1 MYLTVTL
8 QIKKGVCVYDK
19 AIAIHDEIR
28 NWRQTIHKNPEL
40 SFQEHQ
46 TSALVAELLNSWGY
60 RVQTGVGRTG
70 VVAEKGSGVP
80 VIGLRADM
88 DALPIQE
95 ENDQPYASRNPGVMH
110 ACGHDSHTAMLL
122 GVARLLAD
130 EDFPGTVR
138 FLFQPAEED
147 DDDEGVSGAPRM
159 IEDGAMEGVDHVIA
173 LHVDSSEPVGVI
185 EIDDGPISA
194 GVDTFYAAVVGR
206 GGHGAAPHRALDP
219 IHITGHVILALHG
232 IISRRMNPHHPAVV
246 TVGSIHAGEA
256 SNVIPERVELSGTI
270 RYMDPADQQ
279 TIHKEVGRALQIAEA
294 MGAEYEL
301 KIVKGYPP
309 AFNDPEVA
317 DLLATTAIELFGKQ
331 QVKPPKASM
340 GAEDFGFMTNLS
352 PGAMFMLG
360 CRIEGDERK
369 HHSPRFDIDEDCL
382 PYGTALLAE
391 GALRLLKQN

>member
-1 MYLTVTL
+1 M
-8 QIKKGVCVYDK
+8 YDK
-19 AIAIHDEIR
+19 AVAIHNEIR
-28 NWRQTIHKNPEL
+28 EWRRKIHINPEL
-40 SFQEHQ
+40 SFQEDQ
-46 TSALVAELLNSWGY
+46 TAAMVAELLEGWGY

-70 VVAEKGSGVP
+70 VVAEKGSGGP

-95 ENDQPYASRNPGVMH
+95 ADDRPYASRNPGVMH
-110 ACGHDSHTAMLL
+110 ACGHDAHTAMLL
-122 GVARLLAD
+122 GVARLLAE

-138 FLFQPAEED
+138 LLFQPAEED

-159 IEDGAMEGVDHVIA
+159 IQDGALEGVKHIIA
-173 LHVDSSEPVGVI
+173 LHVDSSEPVGTI
-185 EIDDGPISA
+185 AIDDGPVSA
-194 GVDTFYAAVVGR
+194 GVDTFYAAVIGR

-219 IHITGHVILALHG
+219 IHIVGHVILALHG

-246 TVGSIHAGEA
+246 TIGSLHAGEA

-270 RYMDPADQQ
+270 RYMDPDDQQ
-279 TIHKEVGRALQIAEA
+279 TIHQEVERTLQIAVA
-294 MGAEYEL
+294 MGAECEL

-309 AFNDPEVA
+309 AFNDPGVA
-317 DLLATTAIELFGKQ
+317 GLLERTAIELFGERK
-331 QVKPPKASM
+331 VKAPKDSM
-340 GAEDFGFMTNLS
+340 GAEDFGFMTNLA

-369 HHSPRFDIDEDCL
+369 HHNPRFDIDENCL

-391 GALRLLKQN
+391 GALRLLKRV

>member
-1 MYLTVTL
+1 MYP
-8 QIKKGVCVYDK
+8 K
-19 AIAIHDEIR
+19 ARAIHTEIR
-28 NWRQTIHKNPEL
+28 DWRRKIHHNPEL
-40 SFQEHQ
+40 SFQENQ
-46 TSALVAELLNSWGY
+46 TAALVANLLDEWGY
-60 RVQTGVGRTG
+60 RVQTGVGKTG
-70 VVAEKGSGVP
+70 VVAEKGSGSP

-95 ENDQPYASRNPGVMH
+95 ENDQPYASATPGVMH
-110 ACGHDSHTAMLL
+110 ACGHDAHTAMLL

-138 FLFQPAEED
+138 LLFQPAEED
-147 DDDEGVSGAPRM
+147 DDEEGVSGAPRM
-159 IEDGAMEGVDHVIA
+159 IEAGALEHVDHVIA
-173 LHVDSSEPVGVI
+173 LHVDSSEPVGTI

-246 TVGSIHAGEA
+246 TIGSIHAGEA

-279 TIHKEVGRALQIAEA
+279 TIHQEVERALQIAEA
-294 MGAEYEL
+294 MGADHEL
-301 KIVKGYPP
+301 KIVEGYPP
-309 AFNDPEVA
+309 SFNDPAVA
-317 DLLATTAIELFGKQ
+317 RLIAKTGEELFGEAA
-331 QVKPPKASM
+331 VKAPKDSM
-340 GAEDFGFMTNLS
+340 GAEDFGFMTNIA

-369 HHSPRFDIDEDCL
+369 HHNPRFDIDEDCL

-391 GALRLLKQN
+391 SALRLLKQA